1 MLRHSSVGNEA
12 IKAPFTT
19 IDFLNRRFDGFLL
32 SNVDCNVFKVGI
44 SLL

>member
-19 IDFLNRRFDGFLL
+19 VDVLDRGFDGFLL
-32 SNVDCNVFKVGI
+32 SNVDCNVFKIGI